1 MKQIMKVMAF
11 ALCITLT
18 VGLLLLPMSSAANA
32 PNPDT
37 EISIMFTADL
47 HSNFDPVRFM
57 TEDGT
62 VAERGGF
69 ARMQTAINRVRD
81 THPGSFLFDA
91 GDWSMGTIFQTI
103 FTHEAPEV
111 RLMGQL
117 GFDAAVIGNHEFDY
131 HGAGFTDMLNAAM
144 ASGDALT
151 GLTLANIDWDSTFA
165 DPALANNAEALRA
178 AMDAYGV
185 ALDYMLIERDG
196 VTAAVFGVMGPRPIG
211 YVPEVGLLFH
221 DYIEAAR
228 NVVARIQA
236 ETDADIIIA
245 LSHSGFNPA
254 NPRGSDCGRL
264 AEAVDGIDLL
274 ISGHSHNIVYEPVVI
289 NDTIIVSAGSRTFHL
304 GHIVLGR
311 NAGGFTVES
320 YHMIPI
326 SQDLPKDMAVQA
338 EIDEFR
344 VMVDR
349 YYLSMFDYTYD
360 QVLAY
365 SPFPFTAIENFGRHL
380 GEEPLGNLIANSY
393 IYAVRRAEGEN
404 FSPIYA
410 AIAPHGVIRASFPE
424 GPITVADAFA
434 VSSLGIGPDGV
445 PGFPLVSLYLYGRE
459 LRTIAE
465 IDISVSTLMSGA
477 RLYIAGLTYTFNPNR
492 LLLNRVT
499 SVELMDLYG
508 NVSDL
513 ENDRLYRVIGGLY
526 SAQMLSTVESL
537 SFGLLRLTPK
547 DAYGNPI
554 ENMEDHI
561 IQYGDMELKEWLA
574 LAWYLESFDTVDGVS
589 TVPARYNDEMGRKIE
604 INSWSPIE
612 LLRSPNRI
620 FFMLLGVIVLIL
632 AIITAVIVLIVRGVR
647 KRRRRKA
654 TASTAET
661 VTTN

>member
-1 MKQIMKVMAF
+1 MKKITKITAL
-11 ALCITLT
+11 ALCLIMIA
-18 VGLLLLPMSSAANA
+18 GLLLLPMSSAAPS
-32 PNPDT
+32 PNSTT

-57 TEDGT
+57 TEDST

-69 ARMQTAINRVRD
+69 ARMQTAINSVRD
-81 THPGSFLFDA
+81 AHPNSFLFDA

-103 FTHEAPEV
+103 FTHKAPEV

-131 HGAGFTDMLNAAM
+131 HAAGFTDMLNAAM
-144 ASGDALT
+144 ASGDELVNLA
-151 GLTLANIDWDSTFA
+151 LANIDWDTTFA
-165 DPALANNAEALRA
+165 DPALADGAGALRT

-211 YVPEVGLLFH
+211 YIPEVGLVFH
-221 DYIEAAR
+221 DYIETAR

-254 NPRGSDCGRL
+254 NPLGSDCGRL
-264 AEAVDGIDLL
+264 ADAVDGIDLL
-274 ISGHSHNIVYEPVVI
+274 ISGHAHNIVYDPVI
-289 NDTIIVSAGSRTFHL
+289 LNDTIIVSAGSRTFHL
-304 GHIVLGR
+304 GHLVLGQHD
-311 NAGGFTVES
+311 GGFTVES
-320 YHMIPI
+320 YRMIPI
-326 SQDLPKDMAVQA
+326 SQDLPKDMAVQ
-338 EIDEFR
+338 EQIDEFR
-344 VMVDR
+344 MMVDQ

-477 RLYIAGLTYTFNPNR
+477 RLYISGLTYTFNPNR

-499 SVELMDLYG
+499 SVQLMDLYG

-526 SAQMLSTVESL
+526 SAQMLGTVESL

-561 IQYGDMELKEWLA
+561 IHYGDMELKEWLA
-574 LAWYLESFDTVDGVS
+574 LAWYLESFDEIDGVP
-589 TVPARYNDEMGRKIE
+589 TVPARYEDVMGRKIE
-604 INSWSPIE
+604 INSRSPIE

-620 FFMLLGVIVLIL
+620 FFMLLGVILLVL
-632 AIITAVIVLIVRGVR
+632 AIITTVVILIIRCVR
-647 KRRRRKA
+647 KRKRKKA
-654 TASTAET
+654 AVS
-661 VTTN
+661 V

>member
-1 MKQIMKVMAF
+1 MKKIVKLTAL
-11 ALCITLT
+11 ALCILMIG
-18 VGLLLLPMSSAANA
+18 GLLLLPISSAVDL
-32 PNPDT
+32 PDRET
-37 EISIMFTADL
+37 EISILFTADL
-47 HSNFDPVRFM
+47 HSNFDPARFM
-57 TEDGT
+57 TEGGT

-69 ARMQTAINRVRD
+69 ARMQTAINSVREAYPS
-81 THPGSFLFDA
+81 TFLFDA

-131 HGAGFTDMLNAAM
+131 HAAGFTKMLNAAM
-144 ASGDALT
+144 ASGDDLPALA
-151 GLTLANIDWDSTFA
+151 LANIDWDSTFA
-165 DPALANNAEALRA
+165 DPALADEARALRA
-178 AMDAYGV
+178 AMDRYGV
-185 ALDYMLIERDG
+185 ALDYTLIERGG

-211 YVPEVGLLFH
+211 YIPEVGLLFY
-221 DYIEAAR
+221 DYIEAAEG
-228 NVVARIQA
+228 VVARIQA

-245 LSHSGFNPA
+245 LSHSGINPA
-254 NPRGSDCGRL
+254 DPLNSSCGQL
-264 AEAVDGIDLL
+264 AQAVDGIDLL
-274 ISGHSHNIVYEPVVI
+274 ISGHSHNIVYDPIIV
-289 NDTIIVSAGSRTFHL
+289 NDTIIISAGARTFQV

-311 NAGGFTVES
+311 NDGGFTVES
-320 YHMIPI
+320 YQMIPI
-326 SQDLPKDMAVQA
+326 SQDLPKDMAVQ
-338 EIDEFR
+338 ERIDEFR
-344 VMVDR
+344 VMVDQ

-360 QVLAY
+360 QILAY
-365 SPFPFTAIENFGRHL
+365 APFPFTPIENFGRHF
-380 GEEPLGNLIANSY
+380 GEEPLGNLIAGSY

-410 AIAPHGVIRASFPE
+410 AIAPHGVIRASFPQ

-499 SVELMDLYG
+499 SVQLMDIYG

-526 SAQMLSTVESL
+526 SAQMLGTVESL

-561 IQYGDMELKEWLA
+561 IHYGDMELKEWLA
-574 LAWYLESFDTVDGVS
+574 LAWYLESFDSVDGVPTIPPEYS
-589 TVPARYNDEMGRKIE
+589 DVMGRKIE
-604 INSWSPIE
+604 IDSRSPIE

-620 FFMLLGVIVLIL
+620 FFLLLGVILLLL
-632 AIITAVIVLIVRGVR
+632 AIITGIVVLIVRGVR
-647 KRRRRKA
+647 KRKRKKA
-654 TASTAET
+654 AISA
-661 VTTN
+661 

>member
-1 MKQIMKVMAF
+1 MKQLMKVT
-11 ALCITLT
+11 ALALFIAMTA
-18 VGLLLLPMSSAANA
+18 GLLLLPMSSAANSRSSE
-32 PNPDT
+32 T
-37 EISIMFTADL
+37 EISILFTADL

-57 TEDGT
+57 AEDGS

-69 ARMQTAINRVRD
+69 ARMQTAINRVRKA
-81 THPGSFLFDA
+81 HPNSFLLDA

-131 HGAGFTDMLNAAM
+131 HAAGFTDMLNAAVQ
-144 ASGDALT
+144 SGDERT
-151 GLTLANIDWDSTFA
+151 GLVLANIDWDSTLA
-165 DPALANNAEALRA
+165 DPALETEAQALKA

-185 ALDYMLIERDG
+185 AQDYMLIERGG
-196 VTAAVFGVMGPRPIG
+196 VTAAVFGVMGPRPIT
-211 YVPEVGLLFH
+211 YIPEAGLLFH
-221 DYIEAAR
+221 DYIETAR
-228 NVVARIQA
+228 AVVARIQA
-236 ETDADIIIA
+236 ETEADIIIA
-245 LSHSGFNPA
+245 LSHSGFNPE
-254 NPRGSDCGRL
+254 NPLGSDCGRL

-274 ISGHSHNIVYEPVVI
+274 ISGHSHNIVHEPVMI
-289 NDTIIVSAGSRTFHL
+289 NDTIVVSAGARTFQL
-304 GHIVLGR
+304 GHVVLGSD
-311 NAGGFTVES
+311 AGEFVVAHYEI
-320 YHMIPI
+320 IPI
-326 SQDLPKDMAVQA
+326 SQDLPKDMEVQA
-338 EIDEFR
+338 KIDEFR
-344 VMVDR
+344 VMVDQ

-365 SPFPFTAIENFGRHL
+365 APFPFTPIENFGRHF

-393 IYAVRRAEGEN
+393 IYAVRRAEGED
-404 FSPIYA
+404 FSPVYA
-410 AIAPHGVIRASFPE
+410 AIAPHGVIRASFPQ

-434 VSSLGIGPDGV
+434 VSSLGIGSDGV

-477 RLYIAGLTYTFNPNR
+477 RLYIAGLTYTFNTNR

-499 SVELMDLYG
+499 SVQLMDMDG

-526 SAQMLSTVESL
+526 SAQMLGTVESL

-561 IQYGDMELKEWLA
+561 IHYGDMELKEWLA
-574 LAWYLESFDTVDGVS
+574 LAWYLESFDEIDGVPI
-589 TVPARYNDEMGRKIE
+589 VPARYDDVMGRKIE
-604 INSWSPIE
+604 IDSRSPIE

-620 FFMLLGVIVLIL
+620 FFMLLGVILL
-632 AIITAVIVLIVRGVR
+632 LLTIIIVATVLIVRGVR
-647 KRRRRKA
+647 KRKRKK
-654 TASTAET
+654 TAAS
-661 VTTN
+661 N

>member
-1 MKQIMKVMAF
+1 MKQIRKITAL
-11 ALCITLT
+11 ALCIAMIG
-18 VGLLLLPMSSAANA
+18 GLFLLPLSSAATSPNA
-32 PNPDT
+32 ET
-37 EISIMFTADL
+37 EISILFTADL
-47 HSNFDPVRFM
+47 HSNFDPARFM
-57 TEDGT
+57 TEAGT

-81 THPGSFLFDA
+81 THPNSFLFDA

-131 HGAGFTDMLNAAM
+131 HAAGFTKMLSAAT
-144 ASGDALT
+144 ASGDILP
-151 GLTLANIDWDSTFA
+151 GLALANIDWDSTLA
-165 DPALANNAEALRA
+165 DPALADGAQALRT
-178 AMDAYGV
+178 AMDQYGV
-185 ALDYMLIERDG
+185 ALDYMLIERGG

-211 YVPEVGLLFH
+211 YIPEVGLLFD
-221 DYIEAAR
+221 DYIETAR
-228 NVVARIQA
+228 TIVAHIQA

-254 NPRGSDCGRL
+254 NPLGSDCGRL

-274 ISGHSHNIVYEPVVI
+274 ISGHSHNIVYEPIII
-289 NDTIIVSAGSRTFHL
+289 NDTIIVSAGARTFHL
-304 GHIVLGR
+304 GHIVLGQS
-311 NAGGFTVES
+311 AGRFTVEQ
-320 YHMIPI
+320 HEIIPI
-326 SQDLPKDMAVQA
+326 SQDLPKDMAIQ
-338 EIDEFR
+338 ERIDEFR
-344 VMVDR
+344 IMVDH

-365 SPFPFTAIENFGRHL
+365 SPFPFTPIETFGRHL

-404 FSPIYA
+404 FSPIFA

-499 SVELMDLYG
+499 SVQLMDLYG

-561 IQYGDMELKEWLA
+561 IHYNGMELKEWLA
-574 LAWYLESFDTVDGVS
+574 LAWYLESFDPIDGIP
-589 TVPARYNDEMGRKIE
+589 TVPAEYNDAMGRKIE
-604 INSWSPIE
+604 INSWNPIE

-620 FFMLLGVIVLIL
+620 FFLLLGVIVLLL
-632 AIITAVIVLIVRGVR
+632 AIITLTIVLIVRGVR
-647 KRRRRKA
+647 KRKRRKA
-654 TASTAET
+654 ALSA
-661 VTTN
+661 